1 MEKIFENI
9 LNSINTPIVIINKKT
24 REYEW
29 TNQKAQEIIQKIK
42 IDFEHLKNQQ
52 TIINNEIY
60 KTSIL
65 NLNNDQYAVILEPI
79 SNSFIDNETELLNFK
94 GFFIKYETIYSL
106 LYRKKKNLSISL
118 IEIDKFDNIVKNFS
132 YEEAI
137 KVSKKIAEIIKG
149 KIRNNIDVI
158 SRYNPNI
165 FLLSLIEVDKNKILK
180 ILERI
185 QKSIL
190 DYFKKEYQFIITISI
205 VSEEINPQM
214 QSSENILQELNSH
227 IQNLLYK
234 MEYEKKIKQNF
245 IIII

>member
-9 LNSINTPIVIINKKT
+9 LNSINTPIVIVNKKT

-29 TNQKAQEIIQKIK
+29 INQKAQEIIQKIK
-42 IDFEHLKNQQ
+42 LDFEYLKNQQ

-65 NLNNDQYAVILEPI
+65 NLNDDQYAVILEPI

-94 GFFIKYETIYSL
+94 GFFIKYETIYSF

-137 KVSKKIAEIIKG
+137 KVSKKIAEIIKS

-158 SRYNPNI
+158 SRYNHNI
-165 FLLSLIEVDKNKILK
+165 FLMSLIEIDKSKLLK

-190 DYFKKEYQFIITISI
+190 EYFKREYQFIITISI
-205 VSEEINPQM
+205 VSEEISPQM
-214 QSSENILQELNSH
+214 QSSENILEELNSH
-227 IQNLLYK
+227 IQSLLYK